1 MLSNLGLAVLL
12 HLVLQRRDTCL
23 AQGALPAD
31 GSVRS
36 SFVCGLGVIFTSR
49 QDIFF
54 LQAFLEQK
62 QGPDVRKYQYSAST
76 FFISAGVLMAAVF
89 TMT

>member
-36 SFVCGLGVIFTSR
+36 SFVCGLGVIF
-49 QDIFF
+49 F

-62 QGPDVRKYQYSAST
+62 QGPDVRKYQYSATT